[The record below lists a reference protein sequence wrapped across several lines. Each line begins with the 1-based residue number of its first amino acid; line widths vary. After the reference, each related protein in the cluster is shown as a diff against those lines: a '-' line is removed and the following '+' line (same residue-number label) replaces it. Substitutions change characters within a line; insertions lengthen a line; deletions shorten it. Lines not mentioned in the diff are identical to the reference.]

1 LSDKFLRIIPLG
13 GVGQIGKNMTLFEYD
28 DQLLIVDCGLM
39 FPESDMLGID
49 IVIPDMN
56 YVFERKD
63 RVRAIIVTHG
73 HEDHI
78 GGLPYLVQALAQGG
92 VAPPV
97 HPPIY
102 AARLT
107 RGLIE
112 VRLKEYHLLDDVDLH
127 TVLPGDVLDLAP
139 FTVEF
144 FRVCHSI
151 PDGLGLGI
159 TTPVGLAVHSGD
171 FKFDQTPVD
180 GRLTDFAKLAEL
192 GGRGVLV
199 LLSDSTNAETDGQ
212 TPSEQV
218 VGETL
223 DRIFARAQGR
233 IIVAT
238 FASNISRLQQVV
250 VTARK
255 NGRRVGIVGRSM
267 ISFAKAA
274 AELGYL
280 DLLPDDMLTPQQMNE
295 LPPHKVA
302 IACTGSQGE
311 PTSALV
317 RMALGEHRQVNV
329 RPGDHVIVSAT
340 PIPGNEELV
349 NRTINNLFRAGA
361 EVYHQERATT
371 SMQVHVS
378 GHASREEQ
386 KLMLNLIRPRFF
398 VPIHGEY
405 RHLVLHARM
414 AEDVGV
420 PRENIFIVESGHV
433 LEFGPDWGRV
443 NGQVSE
449 GHVLVD
455 GLGVGDVGNVVLRDR
470 HLLSRD
476 GFVVVVVAVDADTG
490 EVLEGPDII
499 TRGFVYIREAG
510 DLIDDAT
517 RRVSEALQHGG
528 PNGRTQVPLG
538 HRPSA
543 ASLNAKIK
551 DSLAEFFYERTKR
564 RPMILPVVMEV

>member
-1 LSDKFLRIIPLG
+1 MSRDLLRIIPLG
-13 GVGQIGKNMTLFEYD
+13 GVGQIGKNMLVIECD
-28 DQLLIVDCGLM
+28 DQLLIIDCGLM

-49 IVIPDMN
+49 IVIPDMA

-63 RVRAIIVTHG
+63 QVRAIIVTHG

-78 GGLPYLVQALAQGG
+78 GGLPYLMQV
-92 VAPPV
+92 VKAPL
-97 HPPIY
+97 Y
-102 AARLT
+102 ATQLT

-112 VRLKEYHLLDDVDLH
+112 VRLKEHHLLNGAELH
-127 TVLPGDVLDLAP
+127 TVSPGDTVDLDP

-151 PDGLGLGI
+151 PDGVGLGI
-159 TTPVGLAVHSGD
+159 TTPVGLVVHSGD

-180 GRLTDFAKLAEL
+180 GRLTDFATLAEL
-192 GGRGVLV
+192 GGRGVHV

-218 VGETL
+218 VGETF
-223 DRIFARAQGR
+223 DRVFARAEGR

-238 FASNISRLQQVV
+238 FASNISRVQQVV
-250 VTARK
+250 DMARK
-255 NGRRVGIVGRSM
+255 YGRQVGVVGRSM
-267 ISFAKAA
+267 INYAKAA
-274 AELGYL
+274 SSLGYL
-280 DLLPDDMLTPQQMNE
+280 DLSPDEMLTPHQMNH
-295 LPPHKVA
+295 LPPHQVA

-317 RMALGEHRQVNV
+317 RMALGEHRQVNI
-329 RPGDHVIVSAT
+329 RPGDSVIVSAT

-361 EVYHQERATT
+361 EVYHHER
-371 SMQVHVS
+371 MQVHVS
-378 GHASREEQ
+378 GHASREEH

-398 VPIHGEY
+398 IPIHGEY

-414 AEDVGV
+414 AEQVGV
-420 PRENIFIVESGHV
+420 ARENIFIAESGQV
-433 LEFGPDWGRV
+433 LEFGPSWGRFS
-443 NGQVSE
+443 GQVTE

-476 GFVVVVVAVDADTG
+476 GFVVVVLAVDSDTG
-490 EVLEGPDII
+490 QVLEGPDII
-499 TRGFVYIREAG
+499 TRGFVYIRESG
-510 DLIDDAT
+510 DLIEDAAQC
-517 RRVSEALQHGG
+517 VLEALEHGG
-528 PNGRTQVPLG
+528 PK
-538 HRPSA
+538 
-543 ASLNAKIK
+543 ASLNTKIK
-551 DSLAEFFYERTKR
+551 DSLATFLYEQTKR

>member
-1 LSDKFLRIIPLG
+1 MSEKFLRIIPLG
-13 GVGQIGKNMTLFEYD
+13 GVGQIGKNMTVFEYD
-28 DQLLIVDCGLM
+28 GQLLIVDCGLM

-56 YVFERKD
+56 YVFERRD
-63 RVRAIIVTHG
+63 HVRAVVITHG

-78 GGLPYLVQALAQGG
+78 GALPYLMQQIKA
-92 VAPPV
+92 
-97 HPPIY
+97 PIY
-102 AARLT
+102 ATRLT
-107 RGLIE
+107 LGLID
-112 VRLKEYHLLDDVDLH
+112 VRLKEFHLSNNIELH
-127 TVLPGDVLDLAP
+127 AVTPDEVLQIDP

-151 PDGLGLGI
+151 PDGVGLGI
-159 TTPVGLAVHSGD
+159 TTPVGLVVHSGD

-180 GRLTDFAKLAEL
+180 GRLTDFAKLASL

-218 VGETL
+218 VAETF
-223 DRIFARAQGR
+223 DRIFAQAKGR

-238 FASNISRLQQVV
+238 FASNISRIQQVV
-250 VTARK
+250 DTARK
-255 NGRRVGIVGRSM
+255 YRRRVGIVGRSM
-267 ISFAKAA
+267 LSYAKKA

-280 DLLPDDMLTPQQMNE
+280 DLSPDELLTPQQMNS
-295 LPPHKVA
+295 LPPHQVA

-317 RMALGEHRQVNV
+317 RMALGEHRQVNI
-329 RPGDHVIVSAT
+329 RPGDSVIVSSTA
-340 PIPGNEELV
+340 IPGNEELV
-349 NRTINNLFRAGA
+349 NRTLNNLFRAGA
-361 EVYHQERATT
+361 EVYYYERAR
-371 SMQVHVS
+371 VHVS
-378 GHASREEQ
+378 GHASREEH
-386 KLMLNLIRPRFF
+386 KLMLNLVRPRFF

-405 RHLVLHARM
+405 RHLVHHARM
-414 AEDVGV
+414 AQEVGI
-420 PRENIFIVESGHV
+420 PPENIFVVESGQV

-476 GFVVVVVAVDADTG
+476 GFVVVVLAVDADTG

-510 DLIDDAT
+510 NLIE
-517 RRVSEALQHGG
+517 EAAQQVLQALERGG
-528 PNGRTQVPLG
+528 PK
-538 HRPSA
+538 A
-543 ASLNAKIK
+543 ALNTKIK
-551 DSLAEFFYERTKR
+551 DTLSEFLYNQTKR

>member
-1 LSDKFLRIIPLG
+1 LPQNYLRIVPLG
-13 GVGQIGKNMTLFEYD
+13 GIGQIGKNMMVLEFD
-28 DQLLIVDCGLM
+28 DQLLIIDCGLM

-78 GGLPYLVQALAQGG
+78 GGLPYLMREVQAPL
-92 VAPPV
+92 
-97 HPPIY
+97 Y
-102 AARLT
+102 ATRLT
-107 RGLIE
+107 LGLIE
-112 VRLKEYHLLDDVDLH
+112 VRLKEHHLLDGSELYAI
-127 TVLPGDVLDLAP
+127 TPQDVLDLDP

-151 PDGLGLGI
+151 PDGVGLGI
-159 TTPVGLAVHSGD
+159 STPIGLVVHSGD

-199 LLSDSTNAETDGQ
+199 LLSDSTNSETDGQ
-212 TPSEQV
+212 TPSERV
-218 VGETL
+218 VGDTFEQV
-223 DRIFARAQGR
+223 FARAEGR

-238 FASNISRLQQVV
+238 FASNISRIQQVV
-250 VTARK
+250 DTARK
-255 NGRRVGIVGRSM
+255 YGRQVGIVGRSM
-267 ISFAKAA
+267 INYAKRA

-280 DLLPDDMLTPQQMNE
+280 DLSPDEMLTSQQMNS
-295 LPPHKVA
+295 LPGNKVA

-317 RMALGEHRQVNV
+317 RMALGEHRHVNI
-329 RPGDHVIVSAT
+329 RPGDSVIVSAT

-361 EVYHQERATT
+361 EVYHHER
-371 SMQVHVS
+371 MQVHVS
-378 GHASREEQ
+378 GHASREEH

-405 RHLVLHARM
+405 RHLVHHARM
-414 AEDVGV
+414 AEEVGIS
-420 PRENIFIVESGHV
+420 PENIFVVESGTV

-443 NGQVSE
+443 NGQVTE

-470 HLLSRD
+470 HLLSKD
-476 GFVVVVVAVDADTG
+476 GFVVVVVAVDADSG
-490 EVLEGPDII
+490 KVVEGPDII
-499 TRGFVYIREAG
+499 TRGFVYIRESG

-517 RRVSEALQHGG
+517 LCVLEALEHGL
-528 PNGRTQVPLG
+528 PRA
-538 HRPSA
+538 A
-543 ASLNAKIK
+543 ASAKIK
-551 DSLAEFFYERTKR
+551 DSLAEFFYEQTKR

>member
-1 LSDKFLRIIPLG
+1 LAQNILKIIPLG
-13 GVGQIGKNMTLFEYD
+13 GVGQIGKNMMVFEYD

-49 IVIPDMN
+49 IVIPDMD

-73 HEDHI
+73 HEDHV
-78 GGLPYLVQALAQGG
+78 GGLPYLMRHVH
-92 VAPPV
+92 APL
-97 HPPIY
+97 Y
-102 AARLT
+102 ATRLT

-112 VRLKEYHLLDDVDLH
+112 VKLREHHLLADAELH
-127 TVLPGDVLDLAP
+127 TVSPKDVLHLDP

-151 PDGLGLGI
+151 PDGVGLGI
-159 TTPVGLAVHSGD
+159 TTPVGLVVHSGD

-180 GRLTDFAKLAEL
+180 GKLTDFAKLAEL
-192 GGRGVLV
+192 GGRGVLA
-199 LLSDSTNAETDGQ
+199 LFSDSTNSETAGH

-218 VGETL
+218 VGETF
-223 DRIFARAQGR
+223 DRIFAQAKGR

-238 FASNISRLQQVV
+238 FASNISRVQQVIDM
-250 VTARK
+250 ARK
-255 NGRRVGIVGRSM
+255 YNRRMGIIGRSM
-267 ISFAKAA
+267 VNYAKKA

-280 DLLPDDMLTPQQMNE
+280 DLPAEELLTPQQMNE

-317 RMALGEHRQVNV
+317 RMALGEHRTVNI
-329 RPGDHVIVSAT
+329 RPGDSVIVSAT

-361 EVYHQERATT
+361 EVYHHER
-371 SMQVHVS
+371 MQVHVS
-378 GHASREEQ
+378 GHASREEH
-386 KLMLNLIRPRFF
+386 KLMLNLVRPRFF

-405 RHLVLHARM
+405 RHLVHHALM
-414 AEDVGV
+414 AEQVGV
-420 PRENIFIVESGHV
+420 PRENIFVVESGTV

-443 NGQVSE
+443 NGQVTE
-449 GHVLVD
+449 GHVMVD
-455 GLGVGDVGNVVLRDR
+455 GLGIGDVGNVVLRDR

-476 GFVVVVVAVDADTG
+476 GFVVVVVGVDAESG
-490 EVLEGPDII
+490 QVVVGPDII
-499 TRGFVYIREAG
+499 TRGFVYIRESG
-510 DLIDDAT
+510 DLIEEASQ
-517 RRVSEALQHGG
+517 RVREALRRGAG
-528 PNGRTQVPLG
+528 PV
-538 HRPSA
+538 A
-543 ASLNAKIK
+543 ASVVK
-551 DSLAEFFYERTKR
+551 STLASFLYEQTKR
-564 RPMILPVVMEV
+564 RPMILPVVIEL

>member
-1 LSDKFLRIIPLG
+1 MAQNILKIIPLG
-13 GVGQIGKNMTLFEYD
+13 GVGQIGKNMMVFEYD

-49 IVIPDMN
+49 IVIPDMD

-73 HEDHI
+73 HEDHV
-78 GGLPYLVQALAQGG
+78 GGLPYLMRHVH
-92 VAPPV
+92 APL
-97 HPPIY
+97 Y
-102 AARLT
+102 ATRLT

-112 VRLKEYHLLDDVDLH
+112 VKLREHHLLADAELH
-127 TVLPGDVLDLAP
+127 TVSPKDVLHLDP

-151 PDGLGLGI
+151 PDGVGLGI
-159 TTPVGLAVHSGD
+159 TTPVGLVVHSGD

-180 GRLTDFAKLAEL
+180 GKLTDFAKLAEL
-192 GGRGVLV
+192 GGRGVLA
-199 LLSDSTNAETDGQ
+199 LFSDSTNSETAGH

-218 VGETL
+218 VGETF
-223 DRIFARAQGR
+223 DRIFAQAKGR

-238 FASNISRLQQVV
+238 FASNISRVQQVIDM
-250 VTARK
+250 ARK
-255 NGRRVGIVGRSM
+255 YNRRMGIIGRSM
-267 ISFAKAA
+267 VNYAKKA

-280 DLLPDDMLTPQQMNE
+280 DLPAEELLTPQQMNE

-317 RMALGEHRQVNV
+317 RMALGEHRTVNI
-329 RPGDHVIVSAT
+329 RPGDSVVVSAT

-361 EVYHQERATT
+361 EVYHHER
-371 SMQVHVS
+371 MQVHVS
-378 GHASREEQ
+378 GHASREEH
-386 KLMLNLIRPRFF
+386 KLMLNLVRPRFF

-405 RHLVLHARM
+405 RHLVHHALM
-414 AEDVGV
+414 AEQVGV
-420 PRENIFIVESGHV
+420 PRENIFVVESGTV

-443 NGQVSE
+443 NGQVTE
-449 GHVLVD
+449 GHVMVD

-476 GFVVVVVAVDADTG
+476 GFVVVVVGVDAESG
-490 EVLEGPDII
+490 QVVVGPDII
-499 TRGFVYIREAG
+499 TRGFVYIRESG
-510 DLIDDAT
+510 DLIEEASQ
-517 RRVSEALQHGG
+517 RVREALQRGAG
-528 PNGRTQVPLG
+528 PV
-538 HRPSA
+538 A
-543 ASLNAKIK
+543 ASVVK
-551 DSLAEFFYERTKR
+551 STLASFLYEQTKR
-564 RPMILPVVMEV
+564 RPMILPVVIEL

>member
-1 LSDKFLRIIPLG
+1 MVSDFLRIIPLG
-13 GVGQIGKNMTLFEYD
+13 GVGQIGKNMTVFEYD

-56 YVFERKD
+56 YVFERKE
-63 RVRAIIVTHG
+63 RVRAILITHG

-78 GGLPYLVQALAQGG
+78 GALPYLMQQVKA
-92 VAPPV
+92 
-97 HPPIY
+97 PIY
-102 AARLT
+102 ATQLT

-112 VRLKEYHLLDDVDLH
+112 VRLREHHLLDGLQLR
-127 TVLPGDVLDLAP
+127 TVAPRDVLELAP

-144 FRVCHSI
+144 IRVSHSI
-151 PDGLGLGI
+151 PDGVGLAI
-159 TTPVGLAVHSGD
+159 DTPVGMVVHTGD

-192 GGRGVLV
+192 GGRGVHV
-199 LLSDSTNAETDGQ
+199 LLSDSTNAETEGQ

-218 VGETL
+218 VGETF
-223 DRIFARAQGR
+223 DRIFAHAEGR

-238 FASNISRLQQVV
+238 FASNISRIQLVV
-250 VTARK
+250 AMARK
-255 NGRRVGIVGRSM
+255 YGRRVGIVGRSM
-267 ISFAKAA
+267 LSYAKAA

-280 DLLPDDMLTPQQMNE
+280 DLSPEEILSPQQIND
-295 LPPHKVA
+295 LPSHKVA

-317 RMALGEHRQVNV
+317 RMSLGEHRQVNI
-329 RPGDHVIVSAT
+329 RAGDIVIVSAT

-361 EVYHQERATT
+361 EVYSHEMA
-371 SMQVHVS
+371 QVHVS
-378 GHASREEQ
+378 GHASREEH
-386 KLMLNLIRPRFF
+386 KLMLNLTRPRFF

-405 RHLVLHARM
+405 RHLVYHARM
-414 AEDVGV
+414 AEQVGI
-420 PRENIFIVESGHV
+420 PRENIFLVESGQA

-449 GHVLVD
+449 GHVMVD

-476 GFVVVVVAVDADTG
+476 GFVVVVLAVGADTG
-490 EVLEGPDII
+490 EVIEGPDII
-499 TRGFVYIREAG
+499 TRGFVYIRESG
-510 DLIDDAT
+510 NLIEDAAQC
-517 RRVSEALQHGG
+517 VLKALAHGG
-528 PNGRTQVPLG
+528 PK
-538 HRPSA
+538 
-543 ASLNAKIK
+543 ASLNTKIK
-551 DSLAEFFYERTKR
+551 DSLAEFLYEQTKR

>member
-1 LSDKFLRIIPLG
+1 MM
-13 GVGQIGKNMTLFEYD
+13 VFEYD
-28 DQLLIVDCGLM
+28 EQLLIVDCGLM

-49 IVIPDMN
+49 IVIPDMG
-56 YVFERKD
+56 YVFERRD

-78 GGLPYLVQALAQGG
+78 GGLPYLMQEVKA
-92 VAPPV
+92 
-97 HPPIY
+97 PIY
-102 AARLT
+102 ATRLT
-107 RGLIE
+107 QGLIE
-112 VRLKEYHLLDDVDLH
+112 VRLKEYHLLDGVELH
-127 TVLPGDVLDLAP
+127 TIVPRDVVNLAP

-151 PDGLGLGI
+151 PDGVGLGI

-192 GGRGVLV
+192 GGRGVHV

-218 VGETL
+218 VAETF
-223 DRIFARAQGR
+223 DRIFACAQGR

-238 FASNISRLQQVV
+238 FASNISRVQQVV
-250 VTARK
+250 DTARK
-255 NGRRVGIVGRSM
+255 YQRRVGIVGRSM
-267 ISFAKAA
+267 LSYAKKA

-280 DLLPDDMLTPQQMNE
+280 DLSPDEFLSPQQMND

-317 RMALGEHRQVNV
+317 RMALGEHRQVNI
-329 RPGDHVIVSAT
+329 RPGDSVIVSST

-349 NRTINNLFRAGA
+349 NRTLNNLFRAGA
-361 EVYHQERATT
+361 DVYYHELAK
-371 SMQVHVS
+371 VHVS
-378 GHASREEQ
+378 GHASREEH
-386 KLMLNLIRPRFF
+386 KLMLNLTRPRFF

-405 RHLVLHARM
+405 RHLVHHARM
-414 AEDVGV
+414 AMEVGI
-420 PRENIFIVESGHV
+420 PPENVFVVESGQV

-443 NGQVSE
+443 DDRVAE

-476 GFVVVVVAVDADTG
+476 GFVVVAVAVDVDSG
-490 EVLEGPDII
+490 EVVEGPDII

-510 DLIDDAT
+510 DLIDDAAQC
-517 RRVSEALQHGG
+517 VLEALKHGG
-528 PNGRTQVPLG
+528 PRATV
-538 HRPSA
+538 ST
-543 ASLNAKIK
+543 KIK
-551 DSLAEFFYERTKR
+551 DNLAEFLYEQTKR

>member
-1 LSDKFLRIIPLG
+1 MSENLLRIIPLG
-13 GVGQIGKNMTLFEYD
+13 GVGQIGKNMTVFEYD
-28 DQLLIVDCGLM
+28 GQLLIVDCGLM
-39 FPESDMLGID
+39 FPESDMPGID

-56 YVFERKD
+56 YVFERRD
-63 RVRAIIVTHG
+63 RVRAIVVTHG

-78 GGLPYLVQALAQGG
+78 GALPYLMQQVQA
-92 VAPPV
+92 
-97 HPPIY
+97 PIY
-102 AARLT
+102 ATRLT
-107 RGLIE
+107 LGLIE
-112 VRLKEYHLLDDVDLH
+112 VRLREFHRTDVELH
-127 TVLPGDVLDLAP
+127 PITPADVLDLAP

-144 FRVCHSI
+144 FHVCHSI
-151 PDGLGLGI
+151 PDGVGLGI
-159 TTPVGLAVHSGD
+159 TTPVGLVVHSGD

-180 GRLTDFAKLAEL
+180 GQLTDFARLAAL

-218 VGETL
+218 VAETF
-223 DRIFARAQGR
+223 DRIFAQARGR

-238 FASNISRLQQVV
+238 FASNISRIQQVV
-250 VTARK
+250 DMARK
-255 NGRRVGIVGRSM
+255 YRRRVGIVGRSM
-267 ISFAKAA
+267 LSYAKKA

-280 DLLPDDMLTPQQMNE
+280 DISPDELLTPQQMNN
-295 LPPHKVA
+295 LPPHQVA

-317 RMALGEHRQVNV
+317 RMALGEHRQVNI
-329 RPGDHVIVSAT
+329 RPGDSVIVSSTA
-340 PIPGNEELV
+340 IPGNEELV
-349 NRTINNLFRAGA
+349 NRTLNNLFRAGA
-361 EVYHQERATT
+361 EVYYHERAR
-371 SMQVHVS
+371 VHVS
-378 GHASREEQ
+378 GHASREEH
-386 KLMLNLIRPRFF
+386 KLMLNLVRPRFF
-398 VPIHGEY
+398 VPLHGEY

-414 AEDVGV
+414 AQEVGI
-420 PRENIFIVESGHV
+420 PPENIFIVESGQV

-443 NGQVSE
+443 NGRVSE

-476 GFVVVVVAVDADTG
+476 GFVVVVLAVDADTG

-510 DLIDDAT
+510 DLIE
-517 RRVSEALQHGG
+517 EAAQQVLRALEHGG
-528 PNGRTQVPLG
+528 PK
-538 HRPSA
+538 A
-543 ASLNAKIK
+543 ALNAKIK
-551 DSLAEFFYERTKR
+551 DSLSEFLYNQTRR